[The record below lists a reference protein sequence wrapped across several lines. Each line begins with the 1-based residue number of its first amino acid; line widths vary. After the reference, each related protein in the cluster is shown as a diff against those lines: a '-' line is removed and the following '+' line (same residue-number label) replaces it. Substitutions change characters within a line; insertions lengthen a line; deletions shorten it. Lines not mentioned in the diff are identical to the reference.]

1 MTVGSEEHRDLVR
14 GLDLLKETISQVNTH
29 VDDFEKAT
37 RLRDLSSKLE
47 PKSQVKMTHGRVFRR
62 EDMVQGDRRLL
73 HEGMLNW
80 RLTSN
85 KSKGD
90 HCIIVSFTYLLKSC
104 LDLN

>member
-1 MTVGSEEHRDLVR
+1 M
-14 GLDLLKETISQVNTH
+14 LKETISQVNTH
-29 VDDFEKAT
+29 VDEFEKAA

-62 EDMVQGDRRLL
+62 EDMVRGKRRLL

-90 HCIIVSFTYLLKSC
+90 HCKIYISIKIMPGLKLKQYGSDVISII
-104 LDLN
+104 